1 MEWVG
6 FQKNYVIFKV
16 GHWKLLRPLT
26 RWVGGLE
33 KGQKHAYIIF
43 ESSLH
48 TNIQSLISKLSFEQN
63 HWNLFI
69 VLPALW
75 PYKLVSR
82 VR

>member
-33 KGQKHAYIIF
+33 KGQKHAYVIF
-43 ESSLH
+43 EWSL
-48 TNIQSLISKLSFEQN
+48 TNPITEHK
-63 HWNLFI
+63 
-69 VLPALW
+69 VA
-75 PYKLVSR
+75 
-82 VR
+82 